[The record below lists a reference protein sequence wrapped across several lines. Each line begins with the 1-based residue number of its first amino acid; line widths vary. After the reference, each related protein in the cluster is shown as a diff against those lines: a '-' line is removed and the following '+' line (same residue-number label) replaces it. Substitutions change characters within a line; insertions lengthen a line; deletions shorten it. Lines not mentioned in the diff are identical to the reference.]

1 MPSSSVRPVPL
12 VLAWIF
18 LAAGT
23 VPAKAFEVR
32 HHGAHVHGVSDL
44 DVAIDRGVV
53 EVDIHGPGINFVG
66 FEHAPRTDQE
76 KQALADATGTL
87 QQPAS
92 WLVFPEAA
100 RCTLTSAKVADA
112 GKPDEPDE
120 DGHMDVSAHYR
131 FACAQPDALTGFD
144 VGLLRAFPHTVKVN
158 VDMVTPSGQGQ
169 ATVDASLSHVTV
181 PGTSP

>member
-12 VLAWIF
+12 VLAGIF
-18 LAAGT
+18 LAAGIT
-23 VPAKAFEVR
+23 PAAAFELR

-44 DVAIDRGVV
+44 DVAIDKGVV

-66 FEHAPRTDQE
+66 FEHAPSTDQE
-76 KQALADATGTL
+76 RQALADATRTL

-100 RCTLTSAKVADA
+100 RCMLTSAKVADA
-112 GKPDEPDE
+112 GKPDA

-131 FACAQPDALTGFD
+131 FTCAKPDALTGFD
-144 VGLLRAFPHTVKVN
+144 VGLLRTFPHTVKIN
-158 VDMVTPSGQGQ
+158 VDLVTPSGQGQ
-169 ATVDASLSHVTV
+169 ATVDANQSHVTV
-181 PGTSP
+181 PGISP

>member
-1 MPSSSVRPVPL
+1 MPGSSLRPVPL

-18 LAAGT
+18 LAVGT
-23 VPAKAFEVR
+23 APAKAFEVR

-44 DVAIDRGVV
+44 DVAIEKGVV

-76 KQALADATGTL
+76 KQALADATRTL

-100 RCTLTSAKVADA
+100 RCTLASAKVADA
-112 GKPDEPDE
+112 GKPDE

-131 FACAQPDALTGFD
+131 FTCAKADALTGFD

-158 VDMVTPSGQGQ
+158 VDLVTPSGQGQ
-169 ATVDASLSHVTV
+169 ATVDASQSHVPV
-181 PGTSP
+181 PGASP